1 MAATLWAGPES
12 AVSHRSAAALWKL
25 NGIDADGLV
34 EATTARSRNPDVPQG
49 ITLHR
54 TKLLTPPEAPLKAP
68 DKIPTPDGSV
78 P

>member
-25 NGIDADGLV
+25 DGIEADGVV
-34 EATTARSRNPDVPQG
+34 ELTARCRNPDVPAG

-54 TKLLTPPEAPLKAP
+54 SKLLTPSEAPLKAP
-68 DKIPTPDGSV
+68 DKIRTPDGSV